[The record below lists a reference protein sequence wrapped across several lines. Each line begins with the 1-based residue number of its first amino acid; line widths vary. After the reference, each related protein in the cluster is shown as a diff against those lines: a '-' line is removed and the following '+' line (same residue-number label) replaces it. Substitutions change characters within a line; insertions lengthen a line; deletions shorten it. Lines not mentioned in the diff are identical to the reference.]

1 MRLDE
6 RPSTENNS
14 HAVFE
19 FSHFRPVNEVMLLH
33 EVVIKLHIGDSHVLP
48 QGLEAN
54 ATKVGDADYKLL
66 VNLLVAPSKRILI
79 RV

>member
-1 MRLDE
+1 
-6 RPSTENNS
+6 
-14 HAVFE
+14 
-19 FSHFRPVNEVMLLH
+19 MLLH
-33 EVVIKLHIGDSHVLP
+33 KVVIQLHIGDSHVLP

-66 VNLLVAPSKRILI
+66 VNLLVAPSKRISI